1 VSGSREVA
9 FGRHDGMRMAGEA
22 IRLGVYD
29 LEGVLRRLMAKP
41 KLMSSEATPMVP
53 GSGTDAGAAVTVI
66 RMVVG
71 DHSSLRM
78 NELWDQRPGPA
89 EASALPLM
97 EKVLNCPR

>member
-1 VSGSREVA
+1 
-9 FGRHDGMRMAGEA
+9 MAGEA

-41 KLMSSEATPMVP
+41 KPTSSEATPVVP
-53 GSGTDAGAAVTVI
+53 GSGTDAGAAVTMI
-66 RMVVG
+66 FMVVD